1 MGPLH
6 GIRIIEL
13 AGIGPAPFACMLLA
27 DMGAEVI
34 RVERHSSENSNPA
47 DVMARGRKSIALNLK
62 SPEGVEILLELTEG
76 ASILIE
82 GFRPGVMEKM
92 GLGPEQCL
100 QRNPQLIYGRMTG
113 WGQHGQ
119 LAKTAGHD
127 INYMAITGALDA
139 IGTQESGPIPPLNL
153 VGDIGGGAL
162 YLVMGVLAALY
173 ERQSSN
179 RGQVVDAAISDGVI
193 SMMSMMQGFTAMGIW
208 NMERENNMLDG
219 GAHFYG
225 SYACKDGKWVAIG
238 AIEFKFFRE
247 LMQKLDIDIT
257 HMSDADQMDNKQW
270 PQLKAK
276 IAARIS
282 GENQQHWQDLF
293 EGTDACLTPIL
304 NLQESAGHPHNQDRQ
319 AYIERDGIVQSAP
332 APRFSLTPSVVKH
345 SPVAQGKDTSAIMQ
359 GLGYSATKID
369 DLKKSGALT

>member
-6 GIRIIEL
+6 GVRVIEL

-34 RVERHSSENSNPA
+34 RIERHSSEQSNPC
-47 DVMARGRKSIALNLK
+47 DILARGRKSIALNLK
-62 SPEGVEILLELTEG
+62 SPEAVKIMLELIEG
-76 ASILIE
+76 TSILIE

-92 GLGPEQCL
+92 GLGPEPCL

-127 INYMAITGALDA
+127 INYLAITGALEA
-139 IGTQESGPIPPLNL
+139 IGTKESGPIPPLNL
-153 VGDIGGGAL
+153 LGDIGGGAL

-173 ERQSSN
+173 ERQSSD

-193 SMMSMMQGFTAMGIW
+193 SMMSMIQGFSAMGIW

-247 LMQKLDIDIT
+247 LMQKLDIDIR
-257 HMSDADQMDNKQW
+257 HMSDADQLDNRKW
-270 PQLKAK
+270 PPLKAK

-282 GENQQHWQDLF
+282 SENQQYWQDVF
-293 EGTDACLTPIL
+293 DGTDTCLTPIL
-304 NLQESAGHPHNQDRQ
+304 NLQESANHRHNQDRQ
-319 AYIERDGIVQSAP
+319 SYIERDGIVQSAP

-345 SPVAQGKDTSAIMQ
+345 SPVAQGKHTLAIMQ
-359 GLGYSATKID
+359 ELGYSESQID
-369 DLKKSGALT
+369 DLQKTGALT